1 MRLTSESLSLR
12 YNGRDAVHEVSL
24 DLESGELIA
33 IVGPNGS
40 GKTTLLRGLSRLLS
54 PVAGQ
59 VLLDGEDIRAI
70 SSRDVARRLAVLP
83 QEHPEGVDITVHEL
97 VWRGRAPHQG
107 ILQRA
112 TATDHEAVA
121 WALEA
126 ADVSHIAARP
136 LGSLSGGE
144 RQRAWIALALAQQ
157 PRVLLLDEPTSFLD
171 VQHQVEVMAL
181 LSRLNAEGM
190 TIIAVV
196 HDLALAGRFMQ
207 RVIGMRDGRIAFD
220 GPAGEVLRPEPLEEV
235 FGVPMVVLEDPE
247 SGLPVPLPRYPE
259 GVAPNSNG

>member
-1 MRLTSESLSLR
+1 MRLAAEHLSLR
-12 YNGRDAVHEVSL
+12 YNGRDTVHDVTL
-24 DLESGELIA
+24 DLESGELIG

-40 GKTTLLRGLSRLLS
+40 GKTTLLRGLSRLLKPS
-54 PVAGQ
+54 AGH
-59 VLLDGEDIRAI
+59 VLLDGEEIRAL
-70 SSRDVARRLAVLP
+70 SPRVVARRLAILP
-83 QEHPEGVDITVHEL
+83 QEHPEGVDITVREL

-112 TATDHEAVA
+112 TAADHEAVA
-121 WALEA
+121 WALAA
-126 ADVSHIAARP
+126 ADVGHVAARP

-144 RQRAWIALALAQQ
+144 RQRAWIALTLAQQ

-171 VQHQVEVMAL
+171 VQHQVEIMAL

-190 TIIAVV
+190 TIVAVV

-220 GPAGEVLRPEPLEEV
+220 GPAREVLRPEPLEEV

-259 GVAPNSNG
+259 GVAPA

>member
-1 MRLTSESLSLR
+1 
-12 YNGRDAVHEVSL
+12 
-24 DLESGELIA
+24 
-33 IVGPNGS
+33 
-40 GKTTLLRGLSRLLS
+40 
-54 PVAGQ
+54 
-59 VLLDGEDIRAI
+59 
-70 SSRDVARRLAVLP
+70 
-83 QEHPEGVDITVHEL
+83 
-97 VWRGRAPHQG
+97 
-107 ILQRA
+107 
-112 TATDHEAVA
+112 
-121 WALEA
+121 
-126 ADVSHIAARP
+126 
-136 LGSLSGGE
+136 
-144 RQRAWIALALAQQ
+144 
-157 PRVLLLDEPTSFLD
+157 
-171 VQHQVEVMAL
+171 MAL